1 MSCMPRLA
9 FTGLVLLSLS
19 VLLAI
24 IGDALEFG
32 SGGYLAAVLVGM
44 LLTSLTDRERFW
56 GASER
61 RSTGR

>member
-1 MSCMPRLA
+1 MSRMPRLA

-19 VLLAI
+19 VLVAI

-44 LLTSLTDRERFW
+44 LPRTAHDR
-56 GASER
+56 
-61 RSTGR
+61 